1 MTFDQALAFTI
12 IAAMMALFIWGRLR
26 YDIVGCLA
34 LLASVATG
42 LVKPAEA
49 FKGFSDD
56 IVVVVAS
63 ALVVSSAIAQTGL
76 VELALQ
82 RISRYVSS
90 MPAQLFVLV
99 ATVTVLSAFIKNIG
113 ALAIMIPMAFQMA
126 DDADRHVAQHHR
138 LAGARR
144 DDGRA
149 VLHVRLHAV
158 GAALALVGIAFLVL
172 AYRLLPE
179 RTRSSASLDEA
190 LVIKNYVTD
199 AEITEDSPMAGKSIS
214 EPAEARRWRG
224 EGDCD
229 PAARQPAGRPAARCG
244 AAARRHGDP
253 GGRPARA
260 GARDLARQAHP
271 RIRAPQARS
280 ARAPNRRCA
289 PSRP

>member
-126 DDADRHVAQHHR
+126 KRSGTSASRF
-138 LAGARR
+138 LMPMSFGALLGGLMTQIGTSPNIIVSR
-144 DDGRA
+144 
-149 VLHVRLHAV
+149 VRGEMTGEPFSMFDFTRWV
-158 GAALALVGIAFLVL
+158 
-172 AYRLLPE
+172 PPW
-179 RTRSSASLDEA
+179 RSSASPSWC
-190 LVIKNYVTD
+190 
-199 AEITEDSPMAGKSIS
+199 SPIG
-214 EPAEARRWRG
+214 
-224 EGDCD
+224 C
-229 PAARQPAGRPAARCG
+229 C
-244 AAARRHGDP
+244 
-253 GGRPARA
+253 
-260 GARDLARQAHP
+260 
-271 RIRAPQARS
+271 RS
-280 ARAPNRRCA
+280 ARAAAPRSTRRW
-289 PSRP
+289 